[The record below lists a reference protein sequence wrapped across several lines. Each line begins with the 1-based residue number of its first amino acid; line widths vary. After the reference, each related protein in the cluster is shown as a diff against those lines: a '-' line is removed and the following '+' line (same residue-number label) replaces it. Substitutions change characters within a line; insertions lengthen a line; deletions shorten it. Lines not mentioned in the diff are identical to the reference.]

1 MTVTLLSVMLF
12 SFSHQKE
19 ENYSLTVHVKDLRN
33 SEGTVLFA
41 LYNREDAFPDEHSKK
56 YLRKLSGKIDNRI
69 SSVTFQNLP
78 AGTYAV
84 NILHDENNDGII
96 KKGIILPKEGIGF
109 SNYQSLGLSNR
120 PTFAGSSFNLNGN
133 MKIGVKIMYLKKKR
147 SFFSDVPQASFM
159 VKEST

>member
-1 MTVTLLSVMLF
+1 MNNLYIIITVALLSLMLF
-12 SFSHQKE
+12 SFSQQKE
-19 ENYSLTVHVKDLRN
+19 ETYSLTVNVKDLRN

-41 LYNREDAFPDEHSKK
+41 LYNREDAFPDEHYKK
-56 YLRKLSGKIDNRI
+56 YIRKLAGKINNRI

-120 PTFAGSSFNLNGN
+120 PTFAKSSFSLNGN
-133 MKIGVKIMYLKKKR
+133 MEISVKIMYLTKN
-147 SFFSDVPQASFM
+147 
-159 VKEST
+159 